1 MARRGNSMTKPEQT
15 PGALI
20 GFTKHNKPIYLAA
33 GGSEPPGE
41 PPTPGAP
48 ATEST
53 PPAQPATD
61 STTAPNQGPK
71 HAAPTTPPWERDGQ
85 SFDAQRAWNLIE
97 KLREDN
103 ERAKA
108 EANQYKTE
116 NSQHKAGRTTA
127 EQQATEAQERLNAVL
142 RAAGLN
148 PDGTELPDD
157 PAQLAAQF
165 AERAQAAE
173 ARIWTLGVRDAVFT
187 QAGEVGANAKLVY
200 NSNEFR
206 DLLDDLVDDDP
217 DTPAFRTAVAQKMR
231 DFVAD
236 NPEYAHKP
244 AEPPKPQAPK
254 PDPSQGPRG
263 GVQPRSNGLAAAVSK
278 AMASPK

>member
-1 MARRGNSMTKPEQT
+1 MSNSRPA

-20 GFTKHNKPIYLAA
+20 GYTKHGKPIYLAA
-33 GGSEPPGE
+33 GGSEPPAEGE
-41 PPTPGAP
+41 PTPGAP
-48 ATEST
+48 DDSTT
-53 PPAQPATD
+53 PPAQPASGD
-61 STTAPNQGPK
+61 GKPAPGPK
-71 HAAPTTPPWERDGQ
+71 HAAPTTPPSERDGQ
-85 SFDAQRAWNLIE
+85 TFDAQRAWNLIE

-116 NSQHKAGRTTA
+116 NNQHKAGRTTA
-127 EQQATEAQERLNAVL
+127 EQQAALAQERLNAVL
-142 RAAGLN
+142 KAAGLN
-148 PDGTELPDD
+148 PDGTEMPED

-187 QAGEVGANAKLVY
+187 QAAAAGVDPELIYEAGK
-200 NSNEFR
+200 FR
-206 DLLDDLVDDDP
+206 DTLDDLVDDDP
-217 DTPAFRTAVAQKMR
+217 DTPAFRTAVLQKMK
-231 DFVAD
+231 DFAAA
-236 NPEYAHKP
+236 NPKYAHTP
-244 AEPPKPQAPK
+244 PSADPPKPPTPK

-263 GVQPRSNGLAAAVSK
+263 DTPTRSQGIAAAVAK